1 MNDLFIFKL
10 CSDGAAYEVKSKK
23 KIKLELTS
31 VSEDLAIQLKMKIRV
46 NLPVI
51 LILEDDTGRSITIYP
66 TGRLLLR
73 KFTSEE
79 SALEAARLLSPI
91 LYSPAN
97 TGS

>member
-1 MNDLFIFKL
+1 MTDLFIFKL

-23 KIKLELTS
+23 KVKLELTS
-31 VSEDLAIQLKMKIRV
+31 ISEDLAKQMKMTIRV

-51 LILEDDTGRSITIYP
+51 LILEDDVGRSITVYP
-66 TGRLLLR
+66 TGRLLMR
-73 KFTSEE
+73 KFASEE
-79 SALEAARLLSPI
+79 SALNAARLLSPK